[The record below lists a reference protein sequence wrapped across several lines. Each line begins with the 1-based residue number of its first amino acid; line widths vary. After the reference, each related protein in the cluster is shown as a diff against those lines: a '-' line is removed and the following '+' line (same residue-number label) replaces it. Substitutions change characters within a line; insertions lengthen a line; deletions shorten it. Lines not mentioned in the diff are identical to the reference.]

1 MNATRIMRYRD
12 SSKMDPVIAERCV
25 KMALSD
31 AFGGFQYSRT
41 LPTPFACARWGHPC
55 HFSAVA
61 ASSESTIRT
70 RNTGVTGNS
79 IRIRRGFYPTP
90 GALMFRTRSKKD
102 TSAAVSAVWNADIH
116 KFRYLMQW
124 FQWNHS
130 SKLIEQMRC

>member
-41 LPTPFACARWGHPC
+41 LPTPFAFARRGLPC

-70 RNTGVTGNS
+70 RNTAVTENS
-79 IRIRRGFYPTP
+79 ARIGGGFIGRLVICLSGLGRKLCFRGAEGGFELVYPQT
-90 GALMFRTRSKKD
+90 
-102 TSAAVSAVWNADIH
+102 
-116 KFRYLMQW
+116 
-124 FQWNHS
+124 
-130 SKLIEQMRC
+130 